1 MNAMVTIAGK
11 EIRESLRN
19 RWIVAM
25 TLLLAVLALS
35 LALLGS
41 APAGTVE
48 ADRLSVTV
56 VSLASLSIF
65 LLPLISLM
73 LSYDAIVGEVERGT
87 LLLVLAYPVSRWQ
100 LVLGKFL
107 GHVGVLAL
115 ATVVGY
121 GVAGLIVGAVIEG
134 VDAGGWRDFGILIAT
149 SVLLG
154 AAFIAIGYLLSVV
167 VRERG
172 DRGRP
177 GGRGVAG
184 LRAGVR
190 PGAARRAGHGPR
202 PADRRRVP
210 ERRVPAQPSRRVP
223 HPQPDRHAGGWPPV
237 GAWARREPRPVSAA
251 GFCLRSWRPG
261 SSRPWRWRGSFS
273 AGGNCDGKV
282 VGRDRA
288 GPSGDLPACRL

>member
-1 MNAMVTIAGK
+1 MNAMATIAGK

-41 APAGTVE
+41 APAGTVD

-121 GVAGLIVGAVIEG
+121 GVAGLIVGAIIEG

-154 AAFIAIGYLLSVV
+154 ASFIAIGYLLSVV
-167 VRERG
+167 VRERATA
-172 DRGRP
+172 
-177 GGRGVAG
+177 AG
-184 LRAGVR
+184 LAVGVWLVFVLVFDLVLLGALVMDHGQRIGAGFLNIVFLLNPADVFR
-190 PGAARRAGHGPR
+190 ILNLTGTPGASLLSGMGAAGAETGFGSGLLLAVMAVWIVAPL
-202 PADRRRVP
+202 AAAGLIFRRR
-210 ERRVPAQPSRRVP
+210 E
-223 HPQPDRHAGGWPPV
+223 
-237 GAWARREPRPVSAA
+237 
-251 GFCLRSWRPG
+251 L
-261 SSRPWRWRGSFS
+261 
-273 AGGNCDGKV
+273 
-282 VGRDRA
+282 
-288 GPSGDLPACRL
+288 

>member
-48 ADRLSVTV
+48 VDRLSVTV

-167 VRERG
+167 VRERATA
-172 DRGRP
+172 
-177 GGRGVAG
+177 AG
-184 LRAGVR
+184 LAVGVWLVFVLVFDLVLLGALVMDHGQR
-190 PGAARRAGHGPR
+190 IGSGFLNVVFLLNPADVFRILNLTGTPGAGLLSGMGAAGAETGFGSGLLLAVMAAWIGAPL
-202 PADRRRVP
+202 ALAGLIFRRR
-210 ERRVPAQPSRRVP
+210 E
-223 HPQPDRHAGGWPPV
+223 
-237 GAWARREPRPVSAA
+237 
-251 GFCLRSWRPG
+251 L
-261 SSRPWRWRGSFS
+261 
-273 AGGNCDGKV
+273 
-282 VGRDRA
+282 
-288 GPSGDLPACRL
+288 